1 MNVYSWICTNPYA
14 KVKEKTPF
22 GAALPLFYQTVTE
35 VRTECMMQKAGACR
49 IPDWRRGVGPVCA

>member
-1 MNVYSWICTNPYA
+1 MDLHESLR
-14 KVKEKTPF
+14 KSERKTPF